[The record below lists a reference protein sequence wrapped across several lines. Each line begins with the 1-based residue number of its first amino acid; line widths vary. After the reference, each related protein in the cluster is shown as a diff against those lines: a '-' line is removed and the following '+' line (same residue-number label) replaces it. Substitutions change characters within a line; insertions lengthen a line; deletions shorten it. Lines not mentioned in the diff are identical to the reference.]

1 MAGDSAT
8 FERGI
13 RKAAFAPFR
22 TAAFCAMTFVVI
34 VFGRMVIDLVWTGA
48 DPGTVGQARAALAAE
63 LVEAESLPRVGGAPA
78 DRALRWAHVAYDWFY
93 VRTGVDRLLLA
104 SPTDLTSPELA
115 MRRGMLTTVAQP
127 RWQALMLGTQMLA
140 ARAALLPSM
149 LPTLALAYGLAI
161 LDGLIARSVR
171 RSAGG
176 RESATL
182 YHRAKYLHVSLA
194 TVALVAWFWWPSH
207 VDLTTLVIATVV
219 IGATLLRIQ
228 LKFYKKYL

>member
-8 FERGI
+8 FDQGI

-22 TAAFCAMTFVVI
+22 TAAFCVMTVVVI
-34 VFGRMVIDLVWTGA
+34 VFGRMVIDLVWTGS
-48 DPGTVGQARAALAAE
+48 DPSNLHQAREALTAE
-63 LVEAESLPRVGGAPA
+63 LAEAESLPDVAGAPA
-78 DRALRWAHVAYDWFY
+78 DRALRWALVAYDWLY
-93 VRTGVDRLLLA
+93 IRTGVDRVLLTTPA
-104 SPTDLTSPELA
+104 DLTSPELA
-115 MRRGMLTTVAQP
+115 MRRGMSTVVAQP
-127 RWQALMLGTQMLA
+127 RWQAVIVGTQLLA
-140 ARAALLPSM
+140 VRAALLPSII
-149 LPTLALAYGLAI
+149 PTLALAYGLAI

-182 YHRAKYLHVSLA
+182 YHRAKYIHASLA

-207 VDLTTLVIATVV
+207 VDLTTLVIAAVV
-219 IGATLLRIQ
+219 AGATLLRIQ